1 VSNPHVEAG
10 VFEAQGISGVSM
22 ARGHD
27 VAGIRL
33 AFPHPAL
40 GLYDDR
46 YILMIMDAPDAYA
59 PDLSYVRYS
68 WRVPVTDSGIRKVA
82 GWPCKSVNSP
92 VVFDLEPD
100 EAARVTV
107 EWAFDGKAV
116 TGRYSSDKPVRVG
129 LFVNGCFAPGQV
141 VASSPDSCRLQ
152 AGDSVLDL
160 GLSGN
165 TEAPMLIDTR
175 PQAEQAW
182 AGLVEAKGTAMALF
196 PIELAPDTRLHFC
209 MRILP
214 VESRGTSVPSS
225 DPSVLRTR
233 GLVAG
238 NEQDARATREQ
249 IDTALVSAAAAYE
262 EGRMRSTAMCDGAAE
277 AVAALSGY
285 ARVYDPGRARVQ
297 TTVNRTWAGTN
308 TPGIIFGW
316 DNFFTSY
323 IAAWENPALG
333 AASLEHIVSVYGEKG
348 IAHGPTQ
355 RNLIIPILY
364 TRTLDVL
371 GNEAVA
377 RRTWPTMM
385 EFMRFWFADRG
396 DGHPWRDGNDDG
408 LIESGANT
416 DAAAARPGFIVQ
428 EAMDETGYDELP
440 STSAGFTEERLGMLA
455 DNVSFDWF
463 RRTLTLTEIGQNS
476 LYVASCKAMARWA
489 ERLGENA
496 DAEWLRGEEER
507 VASGI
512 RERLFCKE
520 DGFFRDRYWDGAF
533 SPVKTMTLFYPLLA
547 GVADEKMK
555 DKLKQVLLDP
565 RQFWGDNVIPTV
577 SRDDPAYCD
586 GLDGRGNYWRG
597 NCWPSATYIVYLAI
611 KEAGWDDVA
620 AEFAKRTCSMFLEYW
635 DRHGHAYENFPP
647 EGKVD
652 HRFLYVVPWGGRE
665 LRYVWSAMMLF
676 CGLEE
681 VFGPE
686 AGRPGVRF
694 GNPHLPSQTAWKGF
708 LFSGE
713 RVEAEAGP
721 ERTWVKMGELW
732 EFSAEPGM
740 VVRSFER
747 TEEGF
752 RFEAVCQQ
760 KTAVS
765 INAPGILPGGTA
777 SLALQAGR
785 HEVRV

>member
-1 VSNPHVEAG
+1 MNTASVEAG

-33 AFPHPAL
+33 AFPHPTL
-40 GLYDDR
+40 GLFDDR

-68 WRVPVTDSGIRKVA
+68 WRLPVTDSGIRKVA
-82 GWPCKSVNSP
+82 GWPCKSVNAP
-92 VVFDLEPD
+92 AVFDLEPD

-107 EWAFDGKAV
+107 EWTFDGETV
-116 TGRYSSDKPVRVG
+116 TGRYSTDKPVRVG
-129 LFVNGCFAPGQV
+129 LFVNGCFAPGQI
-141 VASSPDSCRLQ
+141 VASSDNTCRMQ
-152 AGDSVLDL
+152 AGESILDL
-160 GLSGN
+160 SLSGK
-165 TEAPMLIDTR
+165 THPPMLVDTR

-182 AGLVEAKGTAMALF
+182 AGLVEPNGAAMALF
-196 PIELAPDTRLHFC
+196 PVDLSP
-209 MRILP
+209 
-214 VESRGTSVPSS
+214 
-225 DPSVLRTR
+225 
-233 GLVAG
+233 
-238 NEQDARATREQ
+238 
-249 IDTALVSAAAAYE
+249 DTALHFSMSISAAGQDKQAPVPADIDLALKTAATAYASS
-262 EGRMRSTAMCDGAAE
+262 RMRSTAMCDGAAE

-285 ARVYDPGRARVQ
+285 SRVYDPRRAAVQ

-308 TPGIIFGW
+308 APGIIFGW

-323 IAAWENPALG
+323 IAAWENPTLG
-333 AASLEHIVSVYGEKG
+333 AASLEHIVSVYGEKE
-348 IAHGPTQ
+348 IAHGPVQ

-364 TRTLDVL
+364 ARTLDIL
-371 GNEAVA
+371 DDEEVA

-385 EFMRFWFADRG
+385 DFMRFWFSDRG

-416 DAAAARPGFIVQ
+416 DAAAARPGFIIQ

-440 STSAGFTEERLGMLA
+440 SKSAGFAEERLGMLA

-476 LYVASCKAMARWA
+476 LYVASCRAMALWA
-489 ERLGENA
+489 DRLGEDA
-496 DAEWLRGEEER
+496 DADWLRAEQER
-507 VASGI
+507 VATRM
-512 RERLFCKE
+512 REHLFSE
-520 DGFFRDRYWDGAF
+520 PDGFFRDRYSAGDF
-533 SPVKTMTLFYPLLA
+533 SPVRTMTLFYPLLA
-547 GVADEKMK
+547 GIAD
-555 DKLKQVLLDP
+555 DKTKKRLKEVLLDP
-565 RQFWGDNVIPTV
+565 KQFWGDNIIPTV

-620 AEFAKRTCSMFLEYW
+620 SEFAKRTCRMFLECW
-635 DRHGHAYENFPP
+635 DLHGHAYENFPP

-686 AGRPGVRF
+686 MGRPGLRF
-694 GNPHLPSQTAWKGF
+694 GNPYLPSQTSWTGF
-708 LFSGE
+708 RFAGE

-721 ERTWVKMGELW
+721 EKTRVKMGDSW
-732 EFSAEPGM
+732 EFLAEPGIA
-740 VVRSFER
+740 VRAFER
-747 TEEGF
+747 TKDGF
-752 RFEAVCQQ
+752 RFEATCLEETSV
-760 KTAVS
+760 T
-765 INAPGILPGGTA
+765 INTA
-777 SLALQAGR
+777 SLTLPPGTHQIDVPENTPAASRGR
-785 HEVRV
+785 

>member
-1 VSNPHVEAG
+1 
-10 VFEAQGISGVSM
+10 M

-33 AFPHPAL
+33 AFPHPTL
-40 GLYDDR
+40 GLFDDR
-46 YILMIMDAPDAYA
+46 YVLMIMDAPDVYA

-68 WRVPVTDSGIRKVA
+68 WRVPITDSGIRKVA
-82 GWPCKSVNSP
+82 GWPCKSVNAP
-92 VVFDLEPD
+92 FVFDLEPD

-107 EWAFDGKAV
+107 EWAFDGETV
-116 TGRYSSDKPVRVG
+116 TGRYSADKQVRVG
-129 LFVNGCFAPGQV
+129 LFVNGCFAPGQI
-141 VASSPDSCRLQ
+141 VASSGNSCRLL
-152 AGDSVLDL
+152 AGESTLDL
-160 GLSGN
+160 EIAGQTGS
-165 TEAPMLIDTR
+165 PMLVDTR
-175 PQAEQAW
+175 VQAEQAW
-182 AGLVEAKGTAMALF
+182 AGLIESNGTAMALF
-196 PIELAPDTRLHFC
+196 PVDLAPDTPLHFS
-209 MRILP
+209 MQI
-214 VESRGTSVPSS
+214 VAADAKEQDSA
-225 DPSVLRTR
+225 
-233 GLVAG
+233 LVAD
-238 NEQDARATREQ
+238 E
-249 IDTALVSAAAAYE
+249 IDGALAAAAAAYQE
-262 EGRMRSTAMCDGAAE
+262 SRMRSTAMCAGAAE

-285 ARVYDPGRARVQ
+285 SRVYDPGRAHVQ

-308 TPGIIFGW
+308 SPGIIFGW

-333 AASLEHIVSVYGEKG
+333 AESLEHIVSVYGEKE
-348 IAHGPTQ
+348 IAHGPVQ

-364 TRTLDVL
+364 TRTLDIL
-371 GNEAVA
+371 GDEGVA

-408 LIESGANT
+408 LIESGTNT
-416 DAAAARPGFIVQ
+416 DAAAARPGFIIQ

-440 STSAGFTEERLGMLA
+440 SKSAGFAEERLGMLA

-489 ERLGENA
+489 KRLGESA
-496 DAEWLRGEEER
+496 DAEWLAAEQNR
-507 VASGI
+507 VASRI
-512 RERLFCKE
+512 REHLFSE
-520 DGFFRDRYWDGAF
+520 PDGFFRDRYSAGEF

-547 GVADEKMK
+547 GIADDAAKE
-555 DKLKQVLLDP
+555 KLKEVLLDP
-565 RQFWGDNVIPTV
+565 KQFWGDNLIPTV

-620 AEFAKRTCSMFLEYW
+620 AEFAKRTCNMFLEYW
-635 DRHGHAYENFPP
+635 NLHGHAYENFPP

-652 HRFLYVVPWGGRE
+652 HKFLYVVPWGGRE

-686 AGRPGVRF
+686 AGGRPGLRF
-694 GNPHLPSQTAWKGF
+694 GNPHLPSQTAWTGF
-708 LFSGE
+708 LFAGN
-713 RVEAEAGP
+713 RVDAEAGP
-721 ERTWVKMGELW
+721 ERTRVKMGDSW
-732 EFSAEPGM
+732 EFIAKPGIA
-740 VVRSFER
+740 VRAFEQ
-747 TEEGF
+747 TEDGF
-752 RFEAVCQQ
+752 RFEATCQKQ
-760 KTAVS
+760 ATVT
-765 INAPGILPGGTA
+765 ITAPGILRENTA
-777 SLALQAGR
+777 SLTLEPGR
-785 HEVRV
+785 QDVHVLE

>member
-1 VSNPHVEAG
+1 MRSYKLDTRHLTPDNLLLMTTPSVEAG

-33 AFPHPAL
+33 AFPHPTL
-40 GLYDDR
+40 GLFDDR
-46 YILMIMDAPDAYA
+46 YILMIMDPPDAYA

-68 WRVPVTDSGIRKVA
+68 WSVPITENGIRKVA
-82 GWPCKSVNSP
+82 GWPCKSVNAP
-92 VVFDLEPD
+92 FVFDLDPD
-100 EAARVTV
+100 DAARVTV
-107 EWAFDGKAV
+107 EWAFDGQTV

-129 LFVNGCFAPGQV
+129 LFVNGCFSPGHV
-141 VASSPDSCRLQ
+141 RASSSDSCRLH
-152 AGDSVLDL
+152 AGDSVLDVQ
-160 GLSGN
+160 LSGGP
-165 TEAPMLIDTR
+165 ELPMLVDTR

-182 AGLVEAKGTAMALF
+182 AGLVDAAGTTMALF
-196 PIELAPDTRLHFC
+196 PVELQPDAPLHFC
-209 MRILP
+209 MHMLP
-214 VESRGTSVPSS
+214 AGADSQAHVPVPG
-225 DPSVLRTR
+225 D
-233 GLVAG
+233 
-238 NEQDARATREQ
+238 
-249 IDTALVSAAAAYE
+249 IDGQLESAAAAYE
-262 EGRMRSTAMCDGAAE
+262 EDRMRSTAMCNGAAE

-285 ARVYDPGRARVQ
+285 ARVYDPTRAHVQ

-308 TPGIIFGW
+308 SPGIIFGW

-323 IAAWENPALG
+323 IAAWENPTLG
-333 AASLEHIVSVYGEKG
+333 AESLEHIVSVYGEKE
-348 IAHGPTQ
+348 IAHGPVQ

-364 TRTLDVL
+364 TRTLDIL
-371 GNEAVA
+371 GDEAVA

-416 DAAAARPGFIVQ
+416 DAAAARPGFIIQ

-440 STSAGFTEERLGMLA
+440 SKSAGFAEERLGMLA

-489 ERLGENA
+489 DRLGEAA
-496 DAEWLRGEEER
+496 DAEWLRAEQER
-507 VASGI
+507 VASRM
-512 RERLFCKE
+512 RERLFSE
-520 DGFFRDRYWDGAF
+520 PDGFFRDRYWTGAF

-547 GVADEKMK
+547 GIADETTKER
-555 DKLKQVLLDP
+555 LKEVLLDP
-565 RQFWGDNVIPTV
+565 KQFWGDNVIPTV

-611 KEAGWDDVA
+611 KEAGWDDIA
-620 AEFAKRTCSMFLEYW
+620 AEFAKRTCRMFLEGW
-635 DRHGHAYENFPP
+635 DQYGHAYENFPP
-647 EGKVD
+647 EGEVD

-686 AGRPGVRF
+686 MGRPGLRF
-694 GNPHLPSQTAWKGF
+694 GNPHLPSQTAWTGF
-708 LFSGE
+708 LFAGQ
-713 RVEAEAGP
+713 RVDAEAGP
-721 ERTWVKMGELW
+721 ERTRVKMGDSW
-732 EFSAEPGM
+732 EFVAEPGI
-740 VVRSFER
+740 VVRAFER
-747 TEEGF
+747 TSEGF
-752 RFEAVCQQ
+752 RFEATCLEET
-760 KTAVS
+760 KIT
-765 INAPGILPGGTA
+765 IDTA
-777 SLALQAGR
+777 SLTLPAGT
-785 HEVRV
+785 HKVEV